1 MSPVNLSE
9 RPDHPGLEALD
20 RAVAQLGGAVEAL
33 RKAEAEVQAR
43 KAALPDAIPQV
54 DAPDLARQLA
64 IWIYWNMPEVP
75 VAPLAAMGTGLTGG
89 RAQQAFF
96 KLSGTRASAVACGAC
111 GGSVAVHSRDEMKR
125 VLTAKLKRG
134 QLPICETCRAERR
147 PQTPHLYVERPVSNR
162 RPTDFERELLTLHVQ
177 RSQPTTIEA
186 LSLYGVE
193 RIELQPEHIR
203 LYLDEPDAGVAAAHG
218 VSREE
223 YLEWLEGWGSVQCD
237 GITVP
242 GTRCRHTAKGLS
254 GLELPAWREARKR
267 GGYCVIHG
275 G

>member
-1 MSPVNLSE
+1 VNLSE

-20 RAVAQLGGAVEAL
+20 QAVAHLADAVEAV

-43 KAALPDAIPQV
+43 KKALPDAIPQV
-54 DAPDLARQLA
+54 DDSDLAQQLA
-64 IWIYWNMPEVP
+64 IWIYWNMPDVP
-75 VAPLAAMGTGLTGG
+75 VAPLAAMATGLSGG

-111 GGSVAVHSRDEMKR
+111 GGAVAVRSRDEMKR

-134 QLPICETCRAERR
+134 HLPVCETCRAERR
-147 PQTPHLYVERPVSNR
+147 PHTPHPYVERPVSNR
-162 RPTDFERELLTLHVQ
+162 RPTDFERELLSLHVA
-177 RSQPTTIEA
+177 RGQPTTIEA
-186 LSLYGVE
+186 LCLYGAERVE
-193 RIELQPEHIR
+193 LRPEHIR
-203 LYLDEPDAGVAAAHG
+203 LYLDDPDAGVAAAHG

-223 YLEWLEGWGSVQCD
+223 YLEWLEGWGSIRCD

-254 GLELPAWREARKR
+254 GLELPAWIVARER
-267 GGYCVIHG
+267 GGYCVVHG